1 MIKIYPYEDLGH
13 ADHGWLNARHH
24 FSFSSYYNPNRT
36 HFGVLRVINDDV
48 IKANSG
54 FAEHPHENME
64 IITYV
69 RSGAIT
75 HKDSNGNE
83 GRTKAGDV
91 QVMSA
96 GTGIRH
102 SEYNLEDCE
111 TNLYQIWIMPNKKN
125 VKPRWDAKK
134 FPKESVKNS
143 LPLLVSC
150 QEDKEAPLFIYQD
163 AQIYGGKLNKNT
175 IINHPIKN
183 QAYLLI
189 SQGEIKIDNKI
200 IKKGDGVEITD
211 LLNIKI
217 EALENAEILII
228 DVPKN

>member
-1 MIKIYPYEDLGH
+1 MIKIYPYKNLGH

-36 HFGVLRVINDDV
+36 HFGVLSVINDDV

-54 FAEHPHENME
+54 FPEHPHENME

-111 TNLYQIWIMPNKKN
+111 TNLYQIWIISNKKD
-125 VKPRWDAKK
+125 VKPRWDAKA
-134 FPKESVKNS
+134 FPKDPVKDS
-143 LPLLVSC
+143 LPLLVSG
-150 QEDKEAPLFIYQD
+150 EGDKKAPLFIYQD

-211 LLNIKI
+211 LPNIKI
-217 EALENAEILII
+217 EALKNAEILII
-228 DVPKN
+228 DVPKY